1 MEESGFGS
9 VQVMTDPD
17 PGCQRTY
24 GSGSGSTTVECAKIF
39 AFPSIFT
46 VWSSK
51 PQARRKPLTHREKH
65 GEFTEDSR
73 QL

>member
-1 MEESGFGS
+1 
-9 VQVMTDPD
+9 MTDPALGG
-17 PGCQRTY
+17 PKTY
-24 GSGSGSTTVECAKIF
+24 ESEFTTLEYTTFF
-39 AFPSIFT
+39 AFPWSFI